1 MPPPPGFR
9 NKTNSTPNNQ
19 EQTETMLSSG
29 PSVDHIKR
37 HTVRFAKLDS
47 VEKSKRKV
55 EELKIAA
62 GEEITAINV
71 WGDKVEE

>member
-1 MPPPPGFR
+1 
-9 NKTNSTPNNQ
+9 
-19 EQTETMLSSG
+19 MLSSG

>member
-19 EQTETMLSSG
+19 EQTETMSSG